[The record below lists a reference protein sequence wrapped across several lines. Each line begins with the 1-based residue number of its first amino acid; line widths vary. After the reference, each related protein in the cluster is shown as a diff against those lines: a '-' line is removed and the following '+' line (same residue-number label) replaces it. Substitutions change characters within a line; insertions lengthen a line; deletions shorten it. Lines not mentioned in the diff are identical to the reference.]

1 MRPEH
6 KQENRAGSD
15 RINTTILILEYR
27 LIFGLHFLHFNAH
40 VDKYIPRNFKNLNRR
55 FIHMYTGL

>member
-6 KQENRAGSD
+6 KQKNRTGSD

-27 LIFGLHFLHFNAH
+27 LIFGLHFLHFHAH
-40 VDKYIPRNFKNLNRR
+40 VDKNIPGNFKTKNRR
-55 FIHMYTGL
+55 FIHMCTGL